1 MTASVTRLGDLLHF
15 GKLFKACGNNYFVH
29 IAHILRSFC
38 KGVKMFHFSND
49 IIFGQL
55 LKTFGNFLLVT
66 LMTALADIRSIQI
79 NYFSRQTHQLFD
91 WIGLDQTIQFVANS
105 P

>member
-1 MTASVTRLGDLLHF
+1 MGTSRVGIDRSISVTILGHLLHF
-15 GKLFKACGNNYFVH
+15 VQLSKVCANNYLTQ
-29 IAHILRSFC
+29 IAHILRHFC
-38 KGVKMFHFSND
+38 KGVKIFQSSSE

-66 LMTALADIRSIQI
+66 LTIAD
-79 NYFSRQTHQLFD
+79 
-91 WIGLDQTIQFVANS
+91 